1 MLSIAYLCGTKGYKS
16 FCPTD
21 KGLGGSETAVIEL
34 TRRWARAG
42 NKVSVF
48 ALTTPAT
55 YEGVVWRDVATYNSE
70 QSYDIVILWRQ
81 AGFNLLTEHPD
92 LKRGLLVMDFH
103 DGGFD
108 TATFSNNPLSKT
120 IDRLFVKS
128 QFHRSL
134 FTAIPD
140 DSRFAIIPNG
150 IIMEVFNAIRDVKR
164 QPHRFNYSSQYTR
177 GLEPFLRY
185 AWPRIIDAWP
195 DAELHVYY
203 GQAGEPAALARINQ
217 LMRQP
222 GVHDHGKVDL
232 AVVAMEKFLST
243 FHVYLCT
250 APEIDCI
257 SVRESAMAGCI
268 PILTNNYVFRER
280 YGIKIDGDPNNEATQ
295 IAAVDRILS
304 LSYSEIAL
312 LRREG
317 LKSPTIIDWDEI
329 AARWLKTSKIELG
342 RPPSP

>member
-1 MLSIAYLCGTKGYKS
+1 
-16 FCPTD
+16 
-21 KGLGGSETAVIEL
+21 
-34 TRRWARAG
+34 
-42 NKVSVF
+42 VSVF

-55 YEGVVWRDVATYNSE
+55 YEGVEWRDVATYNSE
-70 QSYDIVILWRQ
+70 QPYDVVILWRQ
-81 AGFNLLTEHPD
+81 AGFNMLKEHPE

-103 DGGFD
+103 DGAFD
-108 TATFSNNPLSKT
+108 TTSFANTPLSKT

-128 QFHRSL
+128 NFHRDL

-150 IIMEVFNAIRDVKR
+150 IRMEVFNAIRDIKR

-185 AWPRIIDAWP
+185 AWPRIMDMWP

-203 GQAGEPAALARINQ
+203 GQAGKPDALARINQ

-232 AVVAMEKFLST
+232 SIVAREKFMST

-250 APEIDCI
+250 VQDEIDCI
-257 SVRESAMAGCI
+257 SVRESTMAGCI

-304 LSYSEIAL
+304 LSYSEIAI

-317 LKSPTIIDWDEI
+317 LKSPTIIDWDDI
-329 AARWLKTSKIELG
+329 AMRWLNTQTVKN
-342 RPPSP
+342 